1 MMRENKLKRRWEA
14 GADAVNVW
22 LDIGW
27 PVLTEALAHL
37 PFDAMTVD
45 LQHSLLDRGAA
56 VGLLQAISLGGAT
69 PMVRVAANDPTE
81 IGFALDA
88 GALGIICPLIE
99 TGEDCARFVASC
111 RYPPDGTRSWGPVRG
126 LLWGGADYFQ
136 HANSEIARIALIE
149 TRRAIDNLEAIAS
162 TPGLDAIYLGPND
175 MAISY
180 GGAPSY
186 LPSHPPVLAA
196 IERML
201 EVAYGAGI
209 VPAIHCGSPE
219 MAKAMLEKGFR
230 LVTMMSDTKLL
241 LGAAAKALDVVGR
254 PPR

>member
-1 MMRENKLKRRWEA
+1 
-14 GADAVNVW
+14 
-22 LDIGW
+22 
-27 PVLTEALAHL
+27 
-37 PFDAMTVD
+37 
-45 LQHSLLDRGAA
+45 
-56 VGLLQAISLGGAT
+56 
-69 PMVRVAANDPTE
+69 MVRVAANDPTE

-175 MAISY
+175 LAISY

-186 LPSHPPVLAA
+186 LPSHPPVLTA
-196 IERML
+196 IDRML
-201 EVAYGAGI
+201 EVARGVGI

-219 MAKAMLEKGFR
+219 MAKAMLDRGFR

-254 PPR
+254 PSR